1 MGNEKGFILPTTI
14 IIMLLLSSFVIFQV
28 SQYALEKKILSE
40 EGELY
45 TAERLL
51 QMGVV
56 DVLNI
61 LGSDNRENFS
71 GNFYYEEGEVS
82 FVVKKERN
90 EMKSVRLISRT
101 VAPKTK
107 EFTFFYDVKTET
119 VLPWLEER

>member
-14 IIMLLLSSFVIFQV
+14 IIMLILSSFVIFQV
-28 SQYALEKKILSE
+28 SQYALEKKILLE

-61 LGSDNRENFS
+61 LGSDERENFS

-82 FVVKKERN
+82 FVVKKEKS

>member
-1 MGNEKGFILPTTI
+1 
-14 IIMLLLSSFVIFQV
+14 MLLLSSFVIFQA
-28 SQYALEKKILSE
+28 SQYALEKKILME

-61 LGSDNRENFS
+61 LGSDSRENFS

-82 FVVKKERN
+82 FVVKKEKN
-90 EMKSVRLISRT
+90 EIKSVRLISKTLRH
-101 VAPKTK
+101 KTK
-107 EFTFFYDVKTET
+107 ECTFFYDVNTET

>member
-28 SQYALEKKILSE
+28 SQYALEKKILLE

-45 TAERLL
+45 TAERVL
-51 QMGVV
+51 QSGVV

-61 LGSDNRENFS
+61 LGSDSRENFS

-82 FVVKKERN
+82 FVVKKEKE
-90 EMKSVRLISRT
+90 EMKKVQLISKT
-101 VAPKTK
+101 VTHKTK
-107 EFTFFYDVKTET
+107 EITFFYDVNTET
-119 VLPWLEER
+119 VLPWSEER